1 MTKHANGSA
10 KPPSG
15 GEGGAT
21 RGSPVTVPAQ
31 DVASRPNVP
40 QRVIRFFD
48 STTKVL
54 VAIGSLIAAITGLV
68 TLVVQLLPAGQ
79 ASGPSPPAVQ
89 GTGQSSAL
97 QSTALN
103 GPPVKIDAVS
113 VVRNVLQG
121 GTYVFPQKRVLTA
134 AELRTLNQFN
144 LTQPQYDT
152 WFRSRGAVD
161 PEFSNLKLVVEGN
174 RTHPVQVTGL
184 RLIKHCQQPLD
195 GTLFAS
201 PPGGSN
207 PTLRIGFNL
216 DSPASIAQDYR
227 GSFYPYPMSG
237 DYFAEHTISLSRSE
251 VQTLQVSAITTKQ
264 YCEYILELTA
274 VDGGTTVTETITD
287 HGRPFRV
294 TALKFANQD
303 PYSDYKALYVGGVL
317 TRKGAFIAENPA
329 TYSSG

>member
-1 MTKHANGSA
+1 MAEHADGPA

-15 GEGGAT
+15 QGDAT
-21 RGSPVTVPAQ
+21 RGSPVIVPEQ
-31 DVASRPNVP
+31 DAASRPNVP

-54 VAIGSLIAAITGLV
+54 VAIGGLIAAITGLV

-79 ASGPSPPAVQ
+79 STVPS
-89 GTGQSSAL
+89 
-97 QSTALN
+97 

-113 VVRNVLQG
+113 VVRTVLQG
-121 GTYVFPQKRVLTA
+121 GAYVFPQKRIFTA
-134 AELRTLNQFN
+134 AELRSLNQFN
-144 LTQPQYDT
+144 LTQPQYDA

-161 PEFSNLKLVVEGN
+161 PELSNLKLVVEGN
-174 RTHPVQVTGL
+174 RTHPVQIIGL

-195 GTLFAS
+195 GTLFDS
-201 PPGGSN
+201 PSAGSN
-207 PTLRIGFNL
+207 DTLRIGFNL

-237 DYFAEHTISLSRSE
+237 DYFAEHTISLNRGE

-264 YCEYILELTA
+264 YCEYSLELTA
-274 VDGGTTVTETITD
+274 VDGGTTVTATITD

-294 TALKFANQD
+294 TALRFANQD
-303 PYSDYKALYVGGVL
+303 PYSYYKALYVGGVL
-317 TRKGAFIAENPA
+317 THNGAFIAENPA
-329 TYSSG
+329 TYRPG